1 MTRLLAI
8 LTMLVPGCVQT
19 SPNARISVP
28 ISINVSVVPAVDAGG
43 VR

>member
-8 LTMLVPGCVQT
+8 LSMLVPGCVQH

-28 ISINVSVVPAVDAGG
+28 ITVSVSVVPAVDPG
-43 VR
+43 VVR